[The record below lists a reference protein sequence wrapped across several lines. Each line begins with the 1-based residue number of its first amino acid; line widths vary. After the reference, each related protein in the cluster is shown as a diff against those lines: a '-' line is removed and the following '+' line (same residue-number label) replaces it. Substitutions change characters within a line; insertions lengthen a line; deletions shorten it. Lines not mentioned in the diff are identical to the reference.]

1 MDERLQ
7 QLETLCRHPSL
18 NTSTSRN
25 AMLVGDIV
33 HSVMYPY
40 FLKKSAEEQA
50 RLKGPVLAHLQA
62 IVKYGLREYVES
74 PEPRLTLEVVK
85 GLHRVL
91 YHNCTSVPVKAVD
104 GSMTA
109 MVPGEF
115 KTTHVF
121 MRRHSNQNE
130 WFGTTEPEQVGHEM
144 AILLEQLHEAQAPL
158 FQRYFRFMLGLT
170 LIHPFPDS
178 NGKLARLLGELFLL
192 KQGVRPPCFARYE
205 SDNKQEIAALAED
218 YTIDPQRDIS
228 IFYPVAIKRYQ
239 TLLLLADKVTSEL
252 T

>member
-18 NTSTSRN
+18 SINPSQN
-25 AMLVGDIV
+25 AALIGDIV

-40 FLKKSAEEQA
+40 FLKKSAGEQE

-62 IVKYGLREYVES
+62 IAEYGLCEYVES
-74 PEPRLTLEVVK
+74 PEPRLTLEVIK

-91 YHNCTSVPVKAVD
+91 YRNCTSVPVKAVD

-115 KTTHVF
+115 KTTPVF
-121 MRRHSNQNE
+121 MRRYSNQNE
-130 WFGTTEPEQVGHEM
+130 WFGTTEPEHVGHEM
-144 AILLEQLHEAQAPL
+144 AMLLEQLHEAQTPL
-158 FQRYFRFMLGLT
+158 FQRYFHFMLGLA

-192 KQGVRPPCFARYE
+192 KQGIQPPCFARYE
-205 SDNKQEIAALAED
+205 SENKQEIAALAED
-218 YTIDPQRDIS
+218 YMIDPQRDIS

-239 TLLLLADKVTSEL
+239 ALLLLADKVTA
-252 T
+252 